1 MDRKNVMIAATVIVV
16 IIIVA
21 LASWQFQKDDGESPD
36 AAKMAEEFIE
46 CYDGNFGNFYLS
58 DDSTEENAVV
68 MTDNNSSYLPHSRIV
83 YTISNDVES
92 EFDSKKA
99 SLAEKGTLMGAQPSM
114 INGITGFD
122 SIYALKY
129 DVQMGTMT
137 KFSMIYFV
145 AYIDNTLVD
154 CSENALYH
162 SGTLVTSTEVK
173 NLFAALSASVNGT
186 TEDIVKNA
194 SDMAKYVDEVYSG
207 GFGDF
212 YVDAGATTTSATAM
226 IDTGSSRLSHTT
238 VKYTVT
244 TDAESQYASIK
255 STLDAK
261 ESMMGASPM
270 KITVSGFENI
280 TAYKYDVVMGTMSTF
295 TLIYFVAY
303 DGDVLIDG
311 SEGPLYFNGSLASDS
326 DIASV
331 FSTIASSIRI

>member
-1 MDRKNVMIAATVIVV
+1 MIAATVIVV
-16 IIIVA
+16 ILIVA
-21 LASWQFQKDDGESPD
+21 LASWQLQKDDGESPD
-36 AAKMAEEFIE
+36 ATKMAEEFIE
-46 CYDGNFGNFYLS
+46 CYDGNFGNLYLA
-58 DDSTEENAVV
+58 DDSNEENAIV

-92 EFDSKKA
+92 EFNLKKA
-99 SLAEKGTLMGAQPSM
+99 SLAEKGTLMGAQPST

-212 YVDAGATTTSATAM
+212 YIDTGATTTSATAM
-226 IDTGSSRLSHTT
+226 TDTGSSRLSHTT

-244 TDAESQYASIK
+244 NDAESQYASIK

-261 ESMMGASPM
+261 ENMMGASPM